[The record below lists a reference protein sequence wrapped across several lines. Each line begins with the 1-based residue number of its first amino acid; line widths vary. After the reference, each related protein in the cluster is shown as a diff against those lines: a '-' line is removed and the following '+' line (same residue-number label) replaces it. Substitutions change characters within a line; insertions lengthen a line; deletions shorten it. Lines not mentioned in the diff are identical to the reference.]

1 MTFHPYAALLA
12 LCACAA
18 AGAAPTAAPL
28 HVDTDAMLSQITTL
42 ASDEFEGRAPGSHGE
57 TLTIDYLQ
65 QQLKK
70 LGLEPGNPDG
80 TYLQAVPMVGISTH
94 PTLSYRAG
102 AGAPVKLAYPEQFV
116 AWSARTEKQLNVA
129 DSDLVFVG
137 YGITAPQYQWD
148 DYKGVDLHGKTLVVL
163 INDPPLPDPKHPKQL
178 DASQFGGKALTW
190 YGRWNYKFEM
200 AAKLGAAAVLIVHDT
215 KPAGYP
221 YEVVRASLAREV
233 FTIKSKGPNP
243 AFPPLAGWL
252 PLEQA
257 RAMFKAGG
265 QDFDQLQRGALSRD
279 FKPVALGV
287 KVSLSAQNSW
297 REVASNNV
305 VAKVTGSDPALKNEV
320 VLYSAHWD
328 HFGIDTTLPGPRTQ
342 QIFHGARDNASGVA
356 ALLAVAKAYKA
367 LPTAPKRSIVF
378 LFTTGEERG
387 LLGAQYYARN
397 PLYPL
402 NKTVLD
408 LNVDGINLWGRTR
421 DVELVGMGRSDAEE
435 VVVSAAKAQGR
446 TVHGEINPE
455 LGTYFRNDQLEFA
468 RAGVP
473 ALILRGGAQYTGAGA
488 AAALAKR
495 QAYTANQYHTV
506 HDVVEADWDLRGAAQ
521 DIALLYEVGHQVA
534 QGGTTP
540 QWKPGAEFKAAR
552 EQSLAARPK

>member
-1 MTFHPYAALLA
+1 MTLHPTAALLA
-12 LCACAA
+12 LCACT
-18 AGAAPTAAPL
+18 AGAAAAPL
-28 HVDTDAMLSQITTL
+28 KVDTDAMLAQITTL
-42 ASDEFEGRAPGSHGE
+42 ASDEFEGRAPGSRGE
-57 TLTIDYLQ
+57 TLTVDYLQ

-80 TYLQAVPMVGISTH
+80 SFLQAVPMVGISTH

-102 AGAPVKLAYPEQFV
+102 AGAPVKLAYPDQFV
-116 AWSARTEKQLNVA
+116 AWSARTEKQINVA
-129 DSDLVFVG
+129 DSELVFVG

-148 DYKGVDLHGKTLVVL
+148 DYKGMDLHGKTVVVL
-163 INDPPLPDPKHPKQL
+163 INDPPLPDPKHTRQL
-178 DASQFGGKALTW
+178 DASQFGGKALTY

-221 YEVVRASLAREV
+221 YDVARSSLAREV
-233 FTIKSKGPNP
+233 FTIKTKGPHP

-279 FKPVALGV
+279 FKPVPLGV
-287 KVSLSAQNSW
+287 KVSLSAQNTW
-297 REVASNNV
+297 HEVVSNNV
-305 VAKVTGSDPALKNEV
+305 VAKITGSDPVLRNEV

-328 HFGIDTTLPGPRTQ
+328 HFGIDGTLPGPRTQ
-342 QIFHGARDNASGVA
+342 QIFHGARDNAAGVA
-356 ALLAVAKAYKA
+356 ALLAVARAYKA
-367 LPTAPKRSIVF
+367 QPVAPKRSIVF

-402 NKTVLD
+402 NKTLLD
-408 LNVDGINLWGRTR
+408 LNVDGLNLWGRTR
-421 DVELVGMGRSDAEE
+421 DVELVGMGRSDAED
-435 VVVSAAKAQGR
+435 VVAGVAKAQGR
-446 TVHGEINPE
+446 TVHGELNPE
-455 LGTYFRNDQLEFA
+455 LGMYFRNDQLEFA

-473 ALILRGGAQYTGAGA
+473 ALLLRGGVQYTGPAA

-495 QAYTANQYHTV
+495 QGYTANQYHTV

-521 DIALLYEVGHQVA
+521 DIALLYEVGNHVA
-534 QGGTTP
+534 QGNAIP
-540 QWKPGAEFKAAR
+540 QWKPNAEFKAAR
-552 EQSLAARPK
+552 DQSLAARPK

>member
-18 AGAAPTAAPL
+18 AGAAAPL
-28 HVDTDAMLSQITTL
+28 KVDTDAMLSQITTL
-42 ASDEFEGRAPGSHGE
+42 ASDAFEGRAPGSHGE
-57 TLTIDYLQ
+57 TVTVDYLQ

-80 TYLQAVPMVGISTH
+80 TYLQAVPMVGISSH
-94 PTLSYRAG
+94 PTLSYKAG
-102 AGAPVKLAYPEQFV
+102 DGAAVKLAYPDQFV
-116 AWSARTEKQLNVA
+116 AWSARQEKQVSVA
-129 DSDLVFVG
+129 DSELVFVG

-163 INDPPLPDPKHPKQL
+163 INDPPLPDPRHPKQL
-178 DASQFGGKALTW
+178 DASQFGGKALSY

-221 YEVVRASLAREV
+221 YEVARSSLAREV
-233 FTIKSKGPNP
+233 FTIKTKGPHP
-243 AFPPLAGWL
+243 AYPPLAGWL

-257 RAMFKAGG
+257 RAICKAGG
-265 QDFDQLQRGALSRD
+265 QDFDQLQHSALGRD
-279 FKPVALGV
+279 FKPVPLGV
-287 KVSLSAQNSW
+287 KVTMGAQNTW
-297 REVASNNV
+297 REVVSNNV
-305 VAKVTGSDPALKNEV
+305 VARISGADPALKNEYV
-320 VLYSAHWD
+320 IYSAHWD
-328 HFGIDTTLPGPRTQ
+328 HFGIDSTLPGPRTQ
-342 QIFHGARDNASGVA
+342 QIFHGAHDNASGVA

-367 LPTAPKRSIVF
+367 LPAPPRRSIVF

-402 NKTVLD
+402 NKTLLD
-408 LNVDGINLWGRTR
+408 INVDGMNLWGRTR
-421 DVELVGMGRSDAEE
+421 DVELTGMGRSSAEDI
-435 VVVSAAKAQGR
+435 VASVARAQGR
-446 TVHGEINPE
+446 TVHGELNPE
-455 LGTYFRNDQLEFA
+455 LGGYFRNDQLEFA

-473 ALILRGGAQYTGAGA
+473 ALILRGGTQYTGSGA
-488 AAALAKR
+488 AAALTRR

-506 HDVVEADWDLRGAAQ
+506 HDVVEPGWDLRGAAQ
-521 DIALLYEVGHQVA
+521 DIDLLYRVGYRVA
-534 QGGTTP
+534 QGGDYP
-540 QWKPGAEFKAAR
+540 QWKPTAEFKLAR
-552 EQSLAARPK
+552 EQSLAVRPK